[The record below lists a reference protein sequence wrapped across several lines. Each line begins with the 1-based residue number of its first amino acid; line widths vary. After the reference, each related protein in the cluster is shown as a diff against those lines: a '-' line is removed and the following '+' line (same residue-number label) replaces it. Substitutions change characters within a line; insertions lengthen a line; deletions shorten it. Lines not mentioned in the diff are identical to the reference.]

1 MGDDCVVTWDVAF
14 SKMANRYLADSDV
27 VERAKAMRNNEIENK
42 LKFDEIKEQINSC
55 FKQQN
60 NIVEELIGV
69 IMKQNNNAEV
79 LQKLQSVERQNE
91 NISLSVKTIQEFNIL
106 MNDDYKELITVIKSL
121 LSKIIDMSFL
131 EKLRK
136 K

>member
-1 MGDDCVVTWDVAF
+1 
-14 SKMANRYLADSDV
+14 
-27 VERAKAMRNNEIENK
+27 
-42 LKFDEIKEQINSC
+42 
-55 FKQQN
+55 
-60 NIVEELIGV
+60 
-69 IMKQNNNAEV
+69 MKQNNNAEV